1 MGSKADSYLRSE
13 LDRLQ
18 IELQDVETKS
28 MQKDTLL
35 EKRNA
40 LITGLNRQVDD
51 MRPRA
56 ELATKFEEELREASS
71 ELGQTHK
78 KVLRLENIVEKY
90 KSKAEESTSLLR
102 QNEVRISTS
111 KIYSRLWR
119 MKMCN

>member
-1 MGSKADSYLRSE
+1 M
-13 LDRLQ
+13 
-18 IELQDVETKS
+18 ETKS

-35 EKRNA
+35 EARNA

-111 KIYSRLWR
+111 KIYSRLWKMR
-119 MKMCN
+119 MSN

>member
-1 MGSKADSYLRSE
+1 
-13 LDRLQ
+13 
-18 IELQDVETKS
+18 

-35 EKRNA
+35 DSRNS
-40 LITGLNRQVDD
+40 LITGLNRQIDD

-90 KSKAEESTSLLR
+90 KSKAEESASLLR

-111 KIYSRLWR
+111 KIYNRLWR
-119 MKMCN
+119 MKMSN